1 MSDDDEVGQEVGQN
15 VRIALT
21 IALQMGE
28 KFARLR
34 EELARDAQARSAAQA
49 RELSARFDAER
60 GAARATL
67 QVVDR
72 PDWWEK
78 ASIQDIS
85 KIAETA
91 QAWKTHDPI
100 AERAAAVVQREV
112 LERYGVDTAVLR
124 DAAGQ
129 GKSELD
135 LAKEWAA
142 GSAPEHYHRHDD
154 DRLTMQVGDRAEPDV
169 NAERALITDYRAA
182 LAGDAGTLELSAAE
196 EWKRDTDPAGFQD
209 YRVQTSID
217 WTDAGQVFTPAPA
230 AVAVARAGLVEEWKD
245 AVAPERARAAAEV
258 TEAQLQIAEAD
269 RLDRANDARAQD
281 AARET
286 SGASDVDNGRAEMAA
301 QLEDRAND
309 YDRDAA
315 AGGTV
320 NANPDELRE
329 LAADARAQAQLF
341 RDDAPMER
349 QDAVQGPGTGAGDSR
364 PPSSDPRA
372 SAAREAGEASYD
384 SADRRQAM
392 IAAMEA
398 KGVPPHAI
406 ETRMSADA
414 AHATP
419 ASAAVSSTAPGGSIQ
434 QTRRTR
440 NRGQGADRSDLG
452 R

>member
-21 IALQMGE
+21 IAMQMGE

-85 KIAETA
+85 KVAETA
-91 QAWKTHDPI
+91 QAWKNHDPI
-100 AERAAAVVQREV
+100 AERASAVVQREV
-112 LERYGVDTAVLR
+112 FERYGVDTAVLR

-129 GKSELD
+129 AKSELD
-135 LAKEWAA
+135 RAKEWATN
-142 GSAPEHYHRHDD
+142 SAPEHYHRHDD
-154 DRLTMQVGDRAEPDV
+154 DRLTMDIRGRAEPDV

-217 WTDAGQVFTPAPA
+217 WNDGEFRTADPA
-230 AVAVARAGLVEEWKD
+230 AVAAARAALVEEWKD
-245 AVAPERARAAAEV
+245 TVAPERARAGAEV
-258 TEAQLQIAEAD
+258 TEAQLLIAEAD
-269 RLDRANDARAQD
+269 RLDRANDARNQE

-286 SGASDVDNGRAEMAA
+286 PGASDVDNGRAEMAA
-301 QLEDRAND
+301 QLEARASD

-315 AGGTV
+315 AGGTA
-320 NANPDELRE
+320 NATPDELRE
-329 LAADARAQAQLF
+329 LASDARAQAQLF
-341 RDDAPMER
+341 RDDAPAER
-349 QDAVQGPGTGAGDSR
+349 QEAAQGSGGPSTESA
-364 PPSSDPRA
+364 PPATDPRA
-372 SAAREAGEASYD
+372 SASREAGEIAYD
-384 SADRRQAM
+384 SAERRQST
-392 IAAMEA
+392 IQAMEA
-398 KGVPPHAI
+398 KGVPPHVI
-406 ETRMSADA
+406 EARMSADS

-419 ASAAVSSTAPGGSIQ
+419 PSAAVTSKAPMSTVP
-434 QTRRTR
+434 QTRRGR
-440 NRGQGADRSDLG
+440 GQGQGADRADLS

>member
-1 MSDDDEVGQEVGQN
+1 MH
-15 VRIALT
+15 
-21 IALQMGE
+21 
-28 KFARLR
+28 
-34 EELARDAQARSAAQA
+34 
-49 RELSARFDAER
+49 
-60 GAARATL
+60 
-67 QVVDR
+67 R

-78 ASIQDIS
+78 ASVQDIAT
-85 KIAETA
+85 IAETA

-112 LERYGVDTAVLR
+112 LDRYGVDTAVLR

-135 LAKEWAA
+135 LVKEWATN
-142 GSAPEHYHRHDD
+142 SAPEHYHRHDD
-154 DRLTMQVGDRAEPDV
+154 DRLTMRVGDRAEPDV

-182 LAGDAGTLELSAAE
+182 LAGDVGTLELSAAE

-217 WTDAGQVFTPAPA
+217 WTDVGQVSPPPA
-230 AVAVARAGLVEEWKD
+230 AVAAARAGLVEEWKD

-258 TEAQLQIAEAD
+258 TEAQLQIAKAD
-269 RLDRANDARAQD
+269 RLDRAHDARGQD

-286 SGASDVDNGRAEMAA
+286 PGASDVDNGRAEMAA
-301 QLEDRAND
+301 QLEERAND

-315 AGGTV
+315 AGGTA

-341 RDDAPMER
+341 RDDATTER
-349 QDAVQGPGTGAGDSR
+349 QDANQDFGTATGDST
-364 PPSSDPRA
+364 PPASDPRA

-384 SADRRQAM
+384 SAHRRQAM

-419 ASAAVSSTAPGGSIQ
+419 ANAAVSSTAPGGSIQ

-440 NRGQGADRSDLG
+440 SRGQGADRSDLG

>member
-1 MSDDDEVGQEVGQN
+1 M
-15 VRIALT
+15 
-21 IALQMGE
+21 
-28 KFARLR
+28 
-34 EELARDAQARSAAQA
+34 
-49 RELSARFDAER
+49 
-60 GAARATL
+60 
-67 QVVDR
+67 
-72 PDWWEK
+72 
-78 ASIQDIS
+78 
-85 KIAETA
+85 
-91 QAWKTHDPI
+91 
-100 AERAAAVVQREV
+100 

-135 LAKEWAA
+135 LAKEWATN
-142 GSAPEHYHRHDD
+142 SAPEHYHRHDD

-217 WTDAGQVFTPAPA
+217 WTDAGQVSSPDPA
-230 AVAVARAGLVEEWKD
+230 AVAAARAGLVEEWKD
-245 AVAPERARAAAEV
+245 AVVPERARAAAEV

-269 RLDRANDARAQD
+269 RLDRANDARGQD

-286 SGASDVDNGRAEMAA
+286 PGASDVDNGRAEMAA

-349 QDAVQGPGTGAGDSR
+349 QDAAQGPGTATGDSTR
-364 PPSSDPRA
+364 PPHPILARQRRA
-372 SAAREAGEASYD
+372 RPVRLPTTARTAGS
-384 SADRRQAM
+384 R
-392 IAAMEA
+392 
-398 KGVPPHAI
+398 
-406 ETRMSADA
+406 
-414 AHATP
+414 
-419 ASAAVSSTAPGGSIQ
+419 
-434 QTRRTR
+434 
-440 NRGQGADRSDLG
+440 
-452 R
+452 